1 MALRKNGK
9 KGAQEDL
16 LEFQAQDNEELYDEY
31 DDYDEDEAARKSAR
45 KGCLI
50 AFLVIFVIFAIVAGV
65 VAYNLFSEI
74 DGGNATA
81 TETVVMDVAAS
92 SSGRTI
98 GGQLEE
104 AGLIGSEEIFRFYE
118 RFLNSNDGV
127 FQTGRFYIEPGMS
140 YDEIIE
146 VITQPPPPRDTKM
159 VTFPEGITVMQ
170 FASIIEEEGFCTAD
184 EFLAVANDLES
195 FSDIDVIARILEE
208 GQSPDT
214 FMAAEGY
221 LAPNTYEFYV
231 DESPENIARR
241 LFEQFDAE
249 MTSEVYARMEEQ
261 GLSVI
266 ETITLA
272 SLVEEEA
279 GLPENQPPVAGV
291 FWNRLQGDLE
301 DTDFG
306 RRTMGSDVTFF
317 YIRDWIARDYGGNY
331 EAVPD
336 NLFYGYY
343 SGDEDPQTREGLPVG
358 PISCPSQTA
367 IEAALY
373 PEESDY
379 YYFLTDFYGTY
390 YYAQTFTQHEN
401 NIVTMDRMNAQFE
414 AENADSAAQEETEG

>member
-1 MALRKNGK
+1 MQKKDEQVQKIKNSLVAEAMDDGYD
-9 KGAQEDL
+9 E
-16 LEFQAQDNEELYDEY
+16 YDEY
-31 DDYDEDEAARKSAR
+31 DDYDEDDAARRSAR

-50 AFLVIFVIFAIVAGV
+50 AFLVVFVIVAIAAGIV
-65 VAYNLFSEI
+65 GYNLYSEI

-81 TETVVMDVAAS
+81 TETVVMDIASS

-104 AGLIGSEEIFRFYE
+104 AGLIASQEIFRFYE

-146 VITQPPPPRDTKM
+146 VLTQPPPPRDTTM

-170 FASIIEEEGFCTAD
+170 FANIIEEEGFCTAD
-184 EFLAVANDLES
+184 EFLAVANDLEN
-195 FSDIDVIARILEE
+195 FSDIDVIAEILEE

-249 MTSEVYARMEEQ
+249 MTPEIYERMEEQ

-272 SLVEEEA
+272 SLIEEEA
-279 GLPENQPPVAGV
+279 GLPENQAPVAGV
-291 FWNRLQGDLE
+291 FWNRLQGDL
-301 DTDFG
+301 DNTDFD

-317 YIRDWIARDYGGNY
+317 YIRDWIAREYGGSY
-331 EAVPD
+331 ESVPE

-358 PISCPSQTA
+358 PISCPSRTA

-373 PEESDY
+373 PAESDY
-379 YYFLTDFYGTY
+379 FYFLTDFYGTY
-390 YYAQTFTQHEN
+390 YYAQTFTQHEA
-401 NIVTMDRMNAQFE
+401 NINTMDRMNAQFE
-414 AENADSAAQEETEG
+414 AEEAAAQEETEG